1 MRSILPNAKRAAM
14 VSAAILV
21 LSALVGFGIAQAQDK
36 GTAAAS
42 TEAPQP
48 KQVALTQKS
57 LDGLVSAQKEIRSIE
72 AKLPKDATAP
82 DPKAEGQID
91 AAVKKNGF
99 GSTGDFADASYSVG
113 LVLAGL
119 DPDTGKYIG
128 VEAATKK
135 QIDEVKADKQMPPK
149 EKTETIDELNES
161 LKAAGTDKP
170 MQGNIDLVIANLA
183 KLNES
188 LKQAD

>member
-1 MRSILPNAKRAAM
+1 MLSILPNAKRAVIAT
-14 VSAAILV
+14 AAILA
-21 LSALVGFGIAQAQDK
+21 LSAPFGLAQAQDK
-36 GTAAAS
+36 GAAAAS
-42 TEAPQP
+42 AAAPQP
-48 KQVALTQKS
+48 KQVALTQKT
-57 LDGLVSAQKEIRSIE
+57 LDGLVSAQKAIRDVE
-72 AKLPKDATAP
+72 AKLPKDAKAP

-91 AAVKKNGF
+91 AAVKNNGF
-99 GSTGDFADASYSVG
+99 ASTGDFADASYSVG

-149 EKTETIDELNES
+149 EKTEAVDELNES

-170 MQGNIDLVIANLA
+170 MQGNIDLVTANLP